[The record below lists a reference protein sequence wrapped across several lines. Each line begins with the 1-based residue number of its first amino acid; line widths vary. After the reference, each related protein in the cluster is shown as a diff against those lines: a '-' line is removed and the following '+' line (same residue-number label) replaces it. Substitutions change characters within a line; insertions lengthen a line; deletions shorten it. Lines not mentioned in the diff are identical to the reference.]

1 MLRIHTKNYPLFSR
15 DDSKDS
21 IKKADTIIRYGHH
34 ELGVDT
40 TWIVNRREGKHV
52 YYDQKNRWAY
62 MIITRY
68 NEKGDAIEIINYRS
82 D

>member
-1 MLRIHTKNYPLFSR
+1 MIFARETCKYQEIFCF
-15 DDSKDS
+15 
-21 IKKADTIIRYGHH
+21 I
-34 ELGVDT
+34 VDT